1 MWRNIKVSHRIL
13 LGYMLILGLTLVL
26 VVFFFRR
33 VEELSRRIEYL
44 NRVVAAEVD
53 AGETLVDQVAL
64 TQQAVDRYLQQPQS
78 QQHAEAETALR
89 NLSLAVANAHDQLPG
104 TTQEQRLDE
113 LAAQIGTYT
122 GAFQTMVSLLENE
135 QAIRTELHYQLF
147 TTSTN
152 LNALVVTYLRS
163 DTPDPTVVDTL
174 VTTQTNLQRIT
185 LGLNELPDA
194 DLEQQERQ
202 VLRGLEQTDRLLRS
216 PTITG
221 SSMAELAAATQADIA
236 IISQEITAMVDTMQA
251 VQQQRNNLLHERG
264 TQLQQQADSI
274 ARDALGML
282 PAVAHDLRTQTRQDQ
297 QVVALALGLA
307 LVLAFM
313 AATGLARTI
322 TQPLEELVQATDR
335 LNRGDFTRRI
345 PRTDWSEIGRL
356 ARAFNRMTHTLKMQ
370 RDELLR
376 GQADLEQRNRDLEY
390 ALAEIKTSAAARE
403 ALSATIRTLSVPVV
417 PILEHVL
424 VVPLVGDIDAE
435 RAHLLLDHLLRGIAA
450 QRARIAILDVTG
462 VPCIDSTTADWL
474 LQATQAARLL
484 GARCFLVGIRPE
496 VAEALVASGADLTDL
511 TTRADLRSAVEY
523 ALRTTRQKG

>member
-26 VVFFFRR
+26 VIFFFRR
-33 VEELSRRIEYL
+33 VEELSHRIEHL
-44 NRVVAAEVD
+44 NSVAAAEVD
-53 AGETLVDQVAL
+53 AGEALVEHVTL
-64 TQQAVDRYLQQPQS
+64 TQQAVDRYLQQPQPE
-78 QQHAEAETALR
+78 QRTVAETTLR
-89 NLSLAVANAHDQLPG
+89 NLSLAVTDARDRLPG
-104 TTQEQRLDE
+104 TAQEQRLDA
-113 LAAQIGTYT
+113 LAAQIGAYT
-122 GAFQTMVSLLENE
+122 GAFQVMVGLLEN
-135 QAIRTELHYQLF
+135 QQTIRTDLHYQLF
-147 TTSTN
+147 TTSTT
-152 LNALVVTYLRS
+152 LNTLILTYLQS
-163 DTPDPTVVDTL
+163 DTPDPAVVDTL
-174 VTTQTNLQRIT
+174 VATQTNLQRIT

-202 VLRGLEQTDRLLRS
+202 VLRGLEQTDRMLS
-216 PTITG
+216 NPTITG

-236 IISQEITAMVDTMQA
+236 TISQEITAMVDTMRA

-274 ARDALGML
+274 ARDTLNML
-282 PAVAHDLRTQTRQDQ
+282 PTVAHDLRTQTRQDQ
-297 QVVALALGLA
+297 QLVALVLGLA
-307 LVLAFM
+307 LVLVFM
-313 AATGLARTI
+313 AATGLSRTI

-345 PRTDWSEIGRL
+345 LRTDWSEIGRL

-376 GQADLEQRNRDLEY
+376 GQADLEQRNHDLEC
-390 ALAEIKTSAAARE
+390 ALAEIRASTAARE
-403 ALSATIRTLSVPVV
+403 VLSATIRTLSVPVV

-424 VVPLVGDIDAE
+424 VVPLVGDIDVE
-435 RAHLLLDHLLRGIAA
+435 RAHLLMEQLLRGIAA
-450 QRARIAILDVTG
+450 QQARIAILDVTG
-462 VPCIDSTTADWL
+462 VPYIDSTTANWL
-474 LQATQAARLL
+474 LQATQTARLL

-523 ALRTTRQKG
+523 ALRTTRRKG

>member
-1 MWRNIKVSHRIL
+1 
-13 LGYMLILGLTLVL
+13 
-26 VVFFFRR
+26 
-33 VEELSRRIEYL
+33 
-44 NRVVAAEVD
+44 
-53 AGETLVDQVAL
+53 
-64 TQQAVDRYLQQPQS
+64 
-78 QQHAEAETALR
+78 
-89 NLSLAVANAHDQLPG
+89 
-104 TTQEQRLDE
+104 
-113 LAAQIGTYT
+113 
-122 GAFQTMVSLLENE
+122 
-135 QAIRTELHYQLF
+135 
-147 TTSTN
+147 
-152 LNALVVTYLRS
+152 
-163 DTPDPTVVDTL
+163 
-174 VTTQTNLQRIT
+174 
-185 LGLNELPDA
+185 
-194 DLEQQERQ
+194 
-202 VLRGLEQTDRLLRS
+202 
-216 PTITG
+216 
-221 SSMAELAAATQADIA
+221 
-236 IISQEITAMVDTMQA
+236 
-251 VQQQRNNLLHERG
+251 
-264 TQLQQQADSI
+264 
-274 ARDALGML
+274 ML

-322 TQPLEELVQATDR
+322 TQPLEDLVQATDR